1 MSCRRFDLQ
10 GDQNKKFREKQIY
23 LPLVG
28 GAGNSRLVTAGLL
41 RSDNEQA
48 LLKELLLSKL

>member
-1 MSCRRFDLQ
+1 MEPGHPVQ
-10 GDQNKKFREKQIY
+10 GDQNKKFREKQIL

>member
-1 MSCRRFDLQ
+1 MLVKEK
-10 GDQNKKFREKQIY
+10 NREKQNY

-41 RSDNEQA
+41 RSDKEQA
-48 LLKELLLSKL
+48 LRKELLLSKL